1 MTHPFREKQKAE
13 AAARR
18 DELADLV
25 ADGLSVAAAS
35 KAMGISQQRASQL
48 WQRIKSEVGEV

>member
-1 MTHPFREKQKAE
+1 MTHPFREKQMAE

-18 DELADLV
+18 DELAELV

-48 WQRIKSEVGEV
+48 WQRIKAEMGGE